1 MKRLALLITIIL
13 GGAICAL
20 ALPKVP
26 PREPDKSRA
35 DAVLRE
41 LSAATNPR
49 DSLTAIV
56 NYFDLAQPASGIEGY
71 DSICETSVQLALR
84 IHDYETGLDMLRNT
98 ANKALASDTVLT
110 RCLERT
116 AMFPESSS
124 RRETEAFIRA
134 IKALHIAKYT
144 DDATSKAELQRL
156 IKEYSTNP
164 PSDIY
169 DRVVMLFSLIFHMG
183 EVMPGELMVTYTDR
197 LGDEIRQLPQDD
209 YALKNLYLV
218 HASIIYS
225 SNDEHRKAVEMDR
238 ELLDNIDALEQGY
251 MGRARRYR
259 DYSASRYL
267 VYSRMLANYR
277 DLSPEM
283 IETAYRKVNELAAKD
298 FRSYSNYKNS
308 RKADI
313 FYLMANKRY
322 SEALPLLK
330 EYIDK
335 PLNAYYRRYLLREMI
350 IAANEVGDKEAVL
363 YASQAYN
370 KILEKLLDE
379 RMSEKV
385 KELETV
391 YAIAELKMQHQKREM
406 ALHRRLL
413 IISLCAAGLLLVLL
427 SVLLVMYRRRVVVSK
442 SLRRSNDQL
451 VAHGVTLRK
460 ARDEVARSRDEAQRA
475 NRIKSDFIKNMSSEI
490 AAPLH
495 IIDEYTNLIVDCAD
509 ASERPYLHQFSDL
522 ITYNADLLRTIVSD
536 LLNLSQIDSNTLE
549 VSIRK
554 TELLP
559 LCNKAVDS
567 LKYRVKRNVTI
578 SVAQDLPKVSIDT
591 DPHRLSQIL
600 FQLLIN
606 AAKFTDSGSIKLFYE
621 VLPIE
626 NKVEI
631 FVRDTGR
638 GVPEE
643 DRERIFERFVK
654 LDSSVQGAGVG
665 LPLAR
670 LLATRLGGTLEL
682 RESSEYGSLFCLTLP
697 LVKQ

>member
-1 MKRLALLITIIL
+1 MKRLATLITIIL
-13 GGAICAL
+13 CVSARAF
-20 ALPKVP
+20 ALPDVAP
-26 PREPDKSRA
+26 QAPDASRA
-35 DAVLRE
+35 EAVLRE
-41 LSAATNPR
+41 FQSATTSR

-56 NYFDLAQPASGIEGY
+56 NYFDLAHPASGVTGY
-71 DSICETSVQLALR
+71 DSICDISVQLALR
-84 IHDYETGLDMLRNT
+84 INDFETGLDMLRNT
-98 ANKALASDTVLT
+98 ANKALANDTVLT

-116 AMFPESSS
+116 ALFPESSS

-156 IKEYSTNP
+156 IKEYSTTP

-183 EVMPGELMVTYTDR
+183 EVMPGELMITYTDR
-197 LGDEIRQLPQDD
+197 LGEEIRKLPADD

-238 ELLDNIDALEQGY
+238 ELLDNIDALEKGY
-251 MGRARRYR
+251 IGRQRRYR

-283 IETAYRKVNELAAKD
+283 IETAYRKVNEIASKD
-298 FRSYSNYKNS
+298 LRSYNNYRKS

-322 SEALPLLK
+322 PEALTLLK
-330 EYIDK
+330 QYID
-335 PLNAYYRRYLLREMI
+335 NSQNTYYRRYLLREMI

-370 KILEKLLDE
+370 KILEKLLDD

-391 YAIAELKMQHQKREM
+391 YAISDMKMEHQKREM
-406 ALHRRLL
+406 ALHRRFL
-413 IISLCAAGLLLVLL
+413 IAALCAAGLLLVLL
-427 SVLLVMYRRRVVVSK
+427 IIMVIMYRRRVVVAK
-442 SLRRSNDQL
+442 TLRKSNDQL

-495 IIDEYTNLIVDCAD
+495 IIDEYTNLIVDCAE

-559 LCNKAVDS
+559 LCTKAVDS

-600 FQLLIN
+600 FQLLSN
-606 AAKFTDSGSIKLFYE
+606 AAKFTESGSIKLYYE
-621 VLPIE
+621 VMPIE

-631 FVRDTGR
+631 FVRDTGG

-670 LLATRLGGTLEL
+670 LLAARLGGTLEL

-697 LVKQ
+697 LLK

>member
-1 MKRLALLITIIL
+1 MKRLATLITIIYCVSL
-13 GGAICAL
+13 RAL
-20 ALPKVP
+20 ALPDVAP
-26 PREPDKSRA
+26 QAPDALRA
-35 DAVLRE
+35 EAVLRE
-41 LSAATNPR
+41 FKSAATTR

-56 NYFDLAQPASGIEGY
+56 NYFDLAHPASGVAGY
-71 DSICETSVQLALR
+71 DSICDISVQLALR
-84 IHDYETGLDMLRNT
+84 LHDFETGLDMLRNT
-98 ANKALASDTVLT
+98 ANKALANDTVLT

-116 AMFPESSS
+116 ALFPESSS

-156 IKEYSTNP
+156 IKEYSTTP

-183 EVMPGELMVTYTDR
+183 EVMPGELMTAYTDR
-197 LGDEIRQLPQDD
+197 LGDEIRKLPEDD

-238 ELLDNIDALEQGY
+238 ELLDNIDALENGY
-251 MGRARRYR
+251 IGRQRRFR
-259 DYSASRYL
+259 DYSSSRYL

-283 IETAYRKVNELAAKD
+283 IETAYRKVNEIASKD
-298 FRSYSNYKNS
+298 LRSYNNYRKS

-322 SEALPLLK
+322 AEALALLK
-330 EYIDK
+330 QNIDN
-335 PLNAYYRRYLLREMI
+335 PQNAYYRRYLLREMI

-370 KILEKLLDE
+370 KILEKLLDD

-391 YAIAELKMQHQKREM
+391 YAISDLKMEHQKREM
-406 ALHRRLL
+406 ALHRRFL
-413 IISLCAAGLLLVLL
+413 IAALCAAGLLLVLL
-427 SVLLVMYRRRVVVSK
+427 IIMVVMYRRRVVVAK
-442 SLRRSNDQL
+442 TLRKSNDQL

-495 IIDEYTNLIVDCAD
+495 IIDEYTNLIVDCAE

-559 LCNKAVDS
+559 LCTKAVDS

-578 SVAQDLPKVSIDT
+578 SVAQDLPKISIDT

-600 FQLLIN
+600 FQLLSN
-606 AAKFTDSGSIKLFYE
+606 AAKFTESGSIKLYYE
-621 VLPIE
+621 VKPIE

-631 FVRDTGR
+631 FVRDTGC

-697 LVKQ
+697 LLK

>member
-1 MKRLALLITIIL
+1 MKRLASLITIIFCVS
-13 GGAICAL
+13 ARAF
-20 ALPKVP
+20 ALPDVAP
-26 PREPDKSRA
+26 QAPDASRA
-35 DAVLRE
+35 EAVLRE
-41 LSAATNPR
+41 FQSAATTR

-56 NYFDLAQPASGIEGY
+56 NYFDLTHPASGVTGY
-71 DSICETSVQLALR
+71 DSICDISVQLALR
-84 IHDYETGLDMLRNT
+84 LHDFETGLDMLRNT
-98 ANKALASDTVLT
+98 ANKALANDTVLT

-116 AMFPESSS
+116 ALFPESSS

-156 IKEYSTNP
+156 IKEYSTTP

-183 EVMPGELMVTYTDR
+183 EVMPGELMTAYTDR
-197 LGDEIRQLPQDD
+197 LGEEINKLPADD

-238 ELLDNIDALEQGY
+238 ELLDNIDALEKGY
-251 MGRARRYR
+251 MGRQRRYR

-283 IETAYRKVNELAAKD
+283 IETAYRKVNEIASKD
-298 FRSYSNYKNS
+298 LRSYNNYRKS

-322 SEALPLLK
+322 AEALALLK
-330 EYIDK
+330 QYIDN
-335 PLNAYYRRYLLREMI
+335 PQNAYYRRYLLREMI

-370 KILEKLLDE
+370 KILEKLLDD

-391 YAIAELKMQHQKREM
+391 YAISDLKMEHQKREM
-406 ALHRRLL
+406 ALHRRFL
-413 IISLCAAGLLLVLL
+413 IAALCAAGLLLVLL
-427 SVLLVMYRRRVVVSK
+427 IIMVVMYRRRVVVAK
-442 SLRRSNDQL
+442 TLRKSNDQL

-495 IIDEYTNLIVDCAD
+495 IIDEYTNLIVDCAE

-559 LCNKAVDS
+559 LCTKAVDS

-600 FQLLIN
+600 FQLLSN
-606 AAKFTDSGSIKLFYE
+606 AAKFTESGSIKLYYE
-621 VLPIE
+621 VMPIE

-631 FVRDTGR
+631 FVRDTGG

-697 LVKQ
+697 LLK